1 MIQHLRFPAL
11 LASALL
17 AGCASSTDR
26 PGNTGPH
33 DGQCNARVVQ
43 YLLDSRITPGLAE
56 RAREQAGAA
65 HLRVSQPNQAVT
77 LDYNPQRLNIVID
90 EDDII
95 IRLNC
100 G

>member
-1 MIQHLRFPAL
+1 MEQAQVAKENEATRADRTSAGAENNAESVDD
-11 LASALL
+11 ASAT
-17 AGCASSTDR
+17 AA
-26 PGNTGPH
+26 
-33 DGQCNARVVQ
+33 NAEANMPTAV
-43 YLLDSRITPGLAE
+43 T
-56 RAREQAGAA
+56 EQAGAA

-95 IRLNC
+95 IRLSC